1 MTKMQEIHKKS
12 SLAVTGR
19 IKEIL
24 WNNRFFFLAVAAV
37 IFLNIKFDF
46 YYIKT
51 GSMEP
56 ELLVGTI
63 VAVDTNVQAK
73 VGDIYAYQSGKNVV
87 IHRIMASD
95 EEGYTFK
102 GDANPSMDAAKVTES
117 QLVGKVVLKVTSL
130 ASVLRWL
137 GRI

>member
-1 MTKMQEIHKKS
+1 MQEIHKKP
-12 SLAVTGR
+12 SLVVTER
-19 IKEIL
+19 MKEIL
-24 WNNRFFFLAVAAV
+24 WSNRFFFLAVAVV
-37 IFLNIKFDF
+37 IFLNITFDF

-56 ELLVGTI
+56 ELPVGTI
-63 VAVDTNVQAK
+63 VVVDADAQAK

-87 IHRIMASD
+87 IHRIMAVD
-95 EEGYTFK
+95 EEGYFFK
-102 GDANPSMDAAKVTES
+102 GDANPSMDAAKVTEK

-130 ASVLRWL
+130 APALRWL